1 MKRAVIYL
9 RVSTS
14 AQADTDLD
22 PQGYSLPAQREA
34 CSRKAAELGADVVRE
49 FVDRGESARSADRP
63 ALQELLSWVEA
74 EGDVDYCIVHKV
86 DRWARNRH
94 DDVLMDLALR
104 AAATQLVSATE
115 SIDETPSGMLVR
127 GIMASIAE
135 FYSRNLATEAMK
147 GMHQKAK
154 VGGTPGKA
162 PIGYLNIRQRID
174 GREIRTVAVDPE
186 RAPLIQWA
194 FAAYASGE
202 WTTRALWR
210 ELTDRGLRTVP
221 RPTRPPAPLQLS
233 NVAKILTNRYYLG
246 YVTFLGVEYEGR
258 HDPLIAPSLF
268 QRVQVMLKAKATA
281 EERHWRHQHY
291 LKGSLFCGRCGA
303 RLSLQWAKGRYL
315 YFFCLGRQRGSGCE
329 QPYVV
334 ADVIEEEVV
343 RHYEVIQFEP
353 DRVAFLRRRLG
364 EEIEARRRSARRVV
378 AREEKRVTKLEAER
392 RRYARGVVDETIP
405 ADIAREEQQRIAR
418 AIAKAHA
425 VLAEHRLAFAD
436 VERVLT
442 QAIDLAASCADAY
455 RAAGPKVRRLFN
467 QVFFDKL
474 FVDSGRIVSTK
485 LAEPIAGLMA
495 YDIADR
501 AEAVGQRKYERK
513 AKNPDLVLVG
523 QSSSKTDLVEVSGPE
538 PPTSTLR
545 T

>member
-1 MKRAVIYL
+1 MNEEGSYL
-9 RVSTS
+9 PPG
-14 AQADTDLD
+14 LD
-22 PQGYSLPAQREA
+22 VCSSGHRCRPAGLLPAGAAR
-34 CSRKAAELGADVVRE
+34 SVFPKATEVGADVVRE

-104 AAATQLVSATE
+104 AAGTQLVSATE
-115 SIDETPSGMLVR
+115 NIDETPSGMLVR

-147 GMHQKAK
+147 GMQQKAK

-162 PIGYLNIRQRID
+162 PIGYLNVRQRID

-186 RAPLIQWA
+186 RAPLVRWA

-202 WTTRALWR
+202 WTARALLR

-221 RPTRPPAPLQLS
+221 TPTRPPAPLQLS

-246 YVTFLGVEYEGR
+246 YVTFLGLEYEGR
-258 HDPLIAPSLF
+258 HEPLITAELF
-268 QRVQVMLKAKATA
+268 QQVQVMLRAKATA

-329 QPYVV
+329 QPYVA
-334 ADVIEEEVV
+334 ADAIEEEVA

-353 DRVAFLRRRLG
+353 DRLAFLRRRLG
-364 EEIEARRRSARRVV
+364 EEIEVRRKSARRVV
-378 AREEKRVTKLEAER
+378 AAR
-392 RRYARGVVDETIP
+392 RSAWPSSRRSG
-405 ADIAREEQQRIAR
+405 
-418 AIAKAHA
+418 
-425 VLAEHRLAFAD
+425 
-436 VERVLT
+436 
-442 QAIDLAASCADAY
+442 DAT
-455 RAAGPKVRRLFN
+455 PEVWSTRR
-467 QVFFDKL
+467 
-474 FVDSGRIVSTK
+474 SR
-485 LAEPIAGLMA
+485 
-495 YDIADR
+495 
-501 AEAVGQRKYERK
+501 
-513 AKNPDLVLVG
+513 
-523 QSSSKTDLVEVSGPE
+523 
-538 PPTSTLR
+538 PTSPERNSSASPRPSPRPIPCSPNTGSRLLMWSACSPR
-545 T
+545 RSN